1 MSAKKVAIICVA
13 VVAVL
18 VVLAVAAV
26 GVMYGPQI
34 RTAASV
40 RQASAYDG
48 PYNLYE
54 MDVAYDYDLD
64 AAISAGVRSDQGFI
78 NAVLAQVLPG
88 VPVSVTV
95 PSFGCSAFRAQTPDG
110 SYLMGRNY
118 DFKQDTSA
126 ILVRTHPKGGYASI
140 GLCALN
146 NLGANEAT
154 GSVKARAAALL
165 APFATLDGVNEK
177 GVSIAVLTLDSE
189 PTEQDTGRACIN
201 TTLAIRLVL
210 DRAATTQEAV
220 DLLASYDMHATSG
233 RDYHFFITDA
243 SGDSRVVEYDPR
255 DESRPMVITPV
266 RQVTNYYALY
276 ADEVQ
281 PNQKNGIY
289 GHGKE
294 RANAIAEILDAAG
307 DTAVTTEVAWDALQA
322 AAQDPN
328 PDDVTSNTQWSV
340 VYDNTAR
347 TASFVLRRAWPDV
360 FDFAL

>member
-1 MSAKKVAIICVA
+1 MRALKYVLVGLLVVVLIA
-13 VVAVL
+13 VVIIAVL
-18 VVLAVAAV
+18 FW
-26 GVMYGPQI
+26 PQI
-34 RTAASV
+34 KTASSITKLSDYA
-40 RQASAYDG
+40 G

-64 AAISAGVRSDQGFI
+64 AVIDAGVRTDQGFVD
-78 NAVLAQVLPG
+78 AVLAQVLPG
-88 VPVSVTV
+88 VPVSVQA

-126 ILVRTHPKGGYASI
+126 ILVRTHPEGGYASI
-140 GLCALN
+140 GFCALN

-154 GSVKARAAALL
+154 AGVKARAAALL

-177 GVSIAVLTLDSE
+177 GVSIAVLTLDSK

-201 TTLAIRLVL
+201 TSLAIRLVL

-220 DLLASYDMHATSG
+220 ELLASYDMHATSG

-243 SGDSRVVEYDPR
+243 TGDSRVVEYDPK
-255 DESRPMVITPV
+255 DEARPMVVTPA
-266 RQVTNYYALY
+266 RQVTNYFALY

-294 RANAIAEILDAAG
+294 RANAIAEVLDAAG
-307 DTAVTTEVAWDALQA
+307 DTAVTTDVAWDALQA

-328 PDDVTSNTQWSV
+328 PEDVTSNTQWSI

-347 TASFVLRRAWPDV
+347 TASFVLRRSWADV
-360 FDFAL
+360 FNFSL